1 MKSITRVLLEED
13 DRSIA
18 DFVEPEL
25 ERLDFS
31 VRCTQDGVS
40 SLEEAKR
47 FGPEL
52 VLLDMMLPKL
62 TACDVTMDKV
72 HSLDLGADDYVT
84 KPFEMPELPARSEA
98 AAEKPNLIRTVRL
111 AGYNSKGA

>member
-18 DFVEPEL
+18 DFVEHEL

-47 FGPEL
+47 F
-52 VLLDMMLPKL
+52 D
-62 TACDVTMDKV
+62 
-72 HSLDLGADDYVT
+72 
-84 KPFEMPELPARSEA
+84 
-98 AAEKPNLIRTVRL
+98 PNSSYWT
-111 AGYNSKGA
+111 

>member
-52 VLLDMMLPKL
+52 VLLDMILPKSPPATSRWTRS
-62 TACDVTMDKV
+62 TAST
-72 HSLDLGADDYVT
+72 S
-84 KPFEMPELPARSEA
+84 AR
-98 AAEKPNLIRTVRL
+98 TTT
-111 AGYNSKGA
+111 